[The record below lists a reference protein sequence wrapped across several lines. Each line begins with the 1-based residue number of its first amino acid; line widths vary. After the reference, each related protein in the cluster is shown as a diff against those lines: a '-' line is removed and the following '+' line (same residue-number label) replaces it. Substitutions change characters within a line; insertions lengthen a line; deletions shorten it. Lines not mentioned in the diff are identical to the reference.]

1 MENKRKILKIL
12 CRGLL
17 ALVLTFAVAFCSVIA
32 LAAGTKTSD
41 FAQSSPEVSATRYD
55 RDAAVEYAQKHY
67 RLANTEDYYNFGNFP
82 SRLKYSISYLVRAGN
97 GDCANF
103 TSQCMYA
110 GKIVQNDDWYH
121 YIYYNEP
128 IKLKLFNKSIVLG
141 YRNEQGKYTLNSVRY
156 NFSAAW
162 LGAISQFKYFSDEE
176 NGYINGDVLTL
187 TTAQAVSEA
196 AARENIQKGDLLFWC
211 KNGES
216 VAHVTLISDVTD
228 SDIFYTGH
236 SQIGFNRSVSK
247 TIVSG
252 DYKAV
257 KIIRLKDEF

>member
-1 MENKRKILKIL
+1 MTNKGKILKTFAK
-12 CRGLL
+12 GLL
-17 ALVLTFAVAFCSVIA
+17 VLVLSFSVAFCSVIV
-32 LAAGTKTSD
+32 LAAGSEPLDT
-41 FAQSSPEVSATRYD
+41 AQNSQQVSATLYD

-82 SRLKYSISYLVRAGN
+82 SRLKYSVSYLVRAGN

-103 TSQCMYA
+103 TSQCLYA
-110 GKIVQNDDWYH
+110 GGIAQNGDWYH

-128 IKLKLFNKSIVLG
+128 IKLKLFDKSIVLG
-141 YRNEQGKYTLNSVRY
+141 YCNEAGKYTLNSVRY

-162 LGAISQFKYFSDEE
+162 LGAISQFKYFSDKQ
-176 NGYINGDVLTL
+176 NGYINGEVITL
-187 TTAQAVSEA
+187 NSAEAVSKA
-196 AARENIQKGDLLFWC
+196 AATENIQKGDLLFWSS
-211 KNGES
+211 NGET
-216 VAHVTLISDVTD
+216 VAHVTLITDVTD

-257 KIIRLKDEF
+257 KIVRLKD